1 MFTTGVN
8 FAKQV
13 SEKLVE
19 SSKLKEVL
27 LVEMAGLQEHFKFFP
42 KEGEDMKEWNDYLC
56 QARSK

>member
-13 SEKLVE
+13 SEKLVNT
-19 SSKLKEVL
+19 SKLKEVL

-42 KEGEDMKEWNDYLC
+42 KEGEDTKEWNDYLC
-56 QARSK
+56 